1 MGAKI
6 GQRIYWP
13 GSGIYCPDPELLEIG
28 DDVVF
33 GSRSLLMTTDGE
45 GTEKIVIENGGELFF
60 FLVFVR
66 CNNSSYMF
74 LPQP

>member
-6 GQRIYWP
+6 GRRIYWP
-13 GSGIYCPDPELLEIG
+13 GSGIYCPDPELLEVG

-33 GSRSLLMTTDGE
+33 GSRSFFITTDRQ
-45 GTEKIVIENGGELFF
+45 GTGKIVIENGGEGF

-66 CNNSSYMF
+66 ISSSLHMF
-74 LPQP
+74 LLKP

>member
-6 GQRIYWP
+6 GRRIYWP
-13 GSGIYCPDPELLEIG
+13 GSGIYCPEPELLEVG

-33 GSRSLLMTTDGE
+33 GSRSLFITTDRQ
-45 GTEKIVIENGGELFF
+45 GTGKIVIENGGEFF

-66 CNNSSYMF
+66 ISNSLYMF
-74 LPQP
+74 LLKP

>member
-13 GSGIYCPDPELLEIG
+13 GSGIQFCPDPELLEIG

-33 GSRSLLMTTDGE
+33 GLGPVLMTTDSL
-45 GTEKIVIENGGELFF
+45 GTAKIVVENGGEEVD
-60 FLVFVR
+60 VFVGFR
-66 CNNSSYMF
+66 SSSRLF
-74 LPQP
+74 LPKLW